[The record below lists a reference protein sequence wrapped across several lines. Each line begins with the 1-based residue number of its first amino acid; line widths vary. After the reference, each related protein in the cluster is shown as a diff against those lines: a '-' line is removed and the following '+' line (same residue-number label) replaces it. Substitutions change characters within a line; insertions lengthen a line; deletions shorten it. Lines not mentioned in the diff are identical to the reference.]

1 MSPLHNNRVATIL
14 FGALYAGLCC
24 AQTASQPVPQLQN
37 VFIKQKLN
45 SKVPLDLTFQDE
57 TGRTVPL
64 RSYFGKKPVVLT
76 LVYYQCPMLCN
87 MVLNGLSKALKVLK
101 FNVGNEFD
109 VLTVSFDDRETPAL
123 AASKKEGYLEA
134 YSRPGARIGWHFLTG
149 RKPEII
155 RLANAVGFGFEY
167 DAKSNQFAHAS
178 AIMVLT
184 PDGVV
189 SKYFYG
195 IEYSARELRMALV
208 EASAGRIGTPVDQ
221 VLMYCFHYDP
231 QTGKYSADILNIIRL
246 ASVLTLLGLVAMF
259 VVMTQRDRQSRAGV
273 VP

>member
-184 PDGVV
+184 PDGV
-189 SKYFYG
+189 
-195 IEYSARELRMALV
+195 
-208 EASAGRIGTPVDQ
+208 
-221 VLMYCFHYDP
+221 
-231 QTGKYSADILNIIRL
+231 
-246 ASVLTLLGLVAMF
+246 
-259 VVMTQRDRQSRAGV
+259 
-273 VP
+273 

>member
-1 MSPLHNNRVATIL
+1 MSPLHNSRVAAIL
-14 FGALYAGLCC
+14 LGVLYAGLCC

-109 VLTVSFDDRETPAL
+109 VLTISFDDRETPAL
-123 AASKKEGYLEA
+123 AASKKEGYVEA

-259 VVMTQRDRQSRAGV
+259 VVLTQRDRQSRAGV